1 MHSIDARVVALA
13 ANQHA
18 LVTRRQLV
26 GLGLTDRMIDRR
38 IAVGL
43 LVSVA
48 RGILRIG
55 GAPVTWRQRVL
66 AACLAGGPGCVASH
80 RTAAALHRLDDFG
93 PGDVEVS
100 LPRSR
105 RFRSSGITVHHMS
118 RLDRVDV
125 TVVDGVPVTTI
136 ARTLVDLAGVLDPAR
151 LEEVLD
157 GALRD
162 GLVRRA
168 RIRWRIG
175 ELGLQGRRGLGG
187 LAALLDD
194 HAAGPVPRSVLE
206 RRFLRAIERRGLP
219 RPSCQVPVRRPGG
232 RMAYVDFLFEAAH
245 LAVEVDGHR
254 SHATRRQRRND
265 AERANALVLADLR
278 LLRFTYEH
286 VMEAADY
293 AAEVCE
299 QALRRAA

>member
-1 MHSIDARVVALA
+1 MHSIDARVAALA

-26 GLGLTDRMIDRR
+26 GLGSTNRMIDRR
-38 IAVGL
+38 IATGL
-43 LVSVA
+43 LVPVA

-66 AACLAGGPGCVASH
+66 AACLAGGSGCVASH

-93 PGDVEVS
+93 PGDIEVS

-105 RFRSSGITVHHMS
+105 RFRSSGVTVHHVS

-125 TVVDGVPVTTI
+125 AVVDGVPVTTV
-136 ARTLVDLAGVLDPAR
+136 ARTLVDLAGALDAGR

-162 GLVRRA
+162 GLVHRA
-168 RIRWRIG
+168 RIQWRIE
-175 ELGLQGRRGLGG
+175 ELGLQGRRGIGV
-187 LAALLDD
+187 LAALLEG
-194 HAAGPVPRSVLE
+194 HAAGPVPRAVLE
-206 RRFLRAIERRGLP
+206 RRFLRAIACRGLP
-219 RPSCQVPVRRPGG
+219 RPSCQAPVRRPGA
-232 RMAYVDFLFEAAH
+232 RMAYVDFLFEAAR
-245 LAVEVDGHR
+245 LAVEVDAHR
-254 SHATRRQRRND
+254 SHAPRRQRRND
-265 AERANALVLADLR
+265 AERANALVLTDLR

-286 VMEAADY
+286 VMQAADY
-293 AAEVCE
+293 AAEICGE
-299 QALRRAA
+299 ALGSAA